1 MSPRCTIQSPLALAI
16 ALVCTLV
23 SACGGNGKADEAQ
36 KPDSVAR
43 LDTQAVSLPPR
54 EPPRPVLSPVA
65 DTIAQWLVFAPRGQQ
80 WFTAAARG
88 KRLLVD
94 IGRIDIE
101 VRKDSARAAGY
112 LEAVRRLSPIKVGAR
127 FRIAGPWGA
136 DSAVLSSF
144 ASWNGRIVGVLDVTG
159 RADSLVRTVEPLPA
173 SALLTDSVVAP
184 AVDSCQRDSVAEEV
198 LDRAGIVRDSISQHL
213 LDSAMPPFERLR
225 NSVRMASSRVIGCYG
240 TMGRV
245 MVIVSLR
252 AGNNE
257 FVAERFAVVDDTGYV
272 TPLRANDFRFPAH
285 DGVYALDADRD
296 GVDDLATR
304 AMAEGMGALSIL
316 RTDTSRKRLDRLTS
330 GFAWEAR

>member
-1 MSPRCTIQSPLALAI
+1 MSPRRTIQSPLALVA
-16 ALVCTLV
+16 ALGCTLLA
-23 SACGGNGKADEAQ
+23 ACGGSGKAGEPPEA
-36 KPDSVAR
+36 DSVAR
-43 LDTQAVSLPPR
+43 LDTQAVALPPR
-54 EPPRPVLSPVA
+54 EPPTPLLSPVA
-65 DTIAQWLVFAPRGQQ
+65 DTIAQWLVFAPRGQL

-94 IGRIDIE
+94 IGRIDID
-101 VRKDSARAAGY
+101 VRKDSSRAAGY
-112 LEAVRRLSPIKVGAR
+112 LEAVRRLSPIKVGSR

-136 DSAVLSSF
+136 DNAVLSAF
-144 ASWNGRIVGVLDVTG
+144 AAWNGRIVGILDVTG
-159 RADSLVRTVEPLPA
+159 HADSLVRAVEPLPA
-173 SALLTDSVVAP
+173 SALLTDSTVVA
-184 AVDSCQRDSVAEEV
+184 VRDSCRRDSVAEEV
-198 LDRAGIVRDSISQHL
+198 LERAGIVRDSISQNL
-213 LDSAMPPFERLR
+213 LETAAPPFERLR

-245 MVIVSLR
+245 MLIVSLR

-257 FVAERFAVVDDTGYV
+257 YVAERFAVVDDTGHV

-304 AMAEGMGALSIL
+304 AIAEGMGALSIL